1 MKVEYVRST
10 FGIGPD
16 MLISGTEF
24 LKAFDDNGEEYDYLR
39 FAVDGFAKTH
49 GYKNNL
55 KPRDYYT
62 AKGWLEKGS
71 AVLFVTKEYEFRYN
85 QFVRWCEIY
94 VITSGKIIN
103 VITSQD
109 GEQFDVNVNHNK
121 VSSKPREKGGVKK

>member
-1 MKVEYVRST
+1 MKVEYVCST

-24 LKAFDDNGEEYDYLR
+24 LKAFDGDGEEYNYLR

-49 GYKNNL
+49 GYENNL

-62 AKGWLEKGS
+62 AKGWVEKGS
-71 AVLFVTKEYEFRYN
+71 AVLFVTKEYEVRYN
-85 QFVRWCEIY
+85 QFTRWCEIY

>member
-24 LKAFDDNGEEYDYLR
+24 LKAFDSEEEYNYLR
-39 FAVDGFAKTH
+39 FAVDGFAKTL
-49 GYKNNL
+49 GYENTL
-55 KPRDYYT
+55 KYRDYHT
-62 AKGWLEKGS
+62 AKNWLEKGS
-71 AVLFVTKEYEFRYN
+71 AVLFVTKEYEFRYTK
-85 QFVRWCEIY
+85 FARWCEIY

-121 VSSKPREKGGVKK
+121 VVSKSREKGGVKK

>member
-24 LKAFDDNGEEYDYLR
+24 LKAFDDNDEEYNYLR

-49 GYKNNL
+49 GYENTL
-55 KPRDYYT
+55 KYRDYYT

-94 VITSGKIIN
+94 VITSGRITN
-103 VITSQD
+103 VITSED
-109 GEQFDVNVNHNK
+109 GDHFDVNVNHNK
-121 VSSKPREKGGVKK
+121 VSPKSKKKGE

>member
-24 LKAFDDNGEEYDYLR
+24 IKAFDNEEEYDYLR

-49 GYKNNL
+49 GYENTL
-55 KPRDYYT
+55 KYRDYYT
-62 AKGWLEKGS
+62 AKNWLEKGS

-85 QFVRWCEIY
+85 QFARWCEIY

-121 VSSKPREKGGVKK
+121 VGSKPKEKGGIKK

>member
-39 FAVDGFAKTH
+39 FAVDGFAQTH
-49 GYKNNL
+49 GYENNL

-62 AKGWLEKGS
+62 AKNWLEKGS
-71 AVLFVTKEYEFRYN
+71 AVLFVTKEYEIRYN

-94 VITSGKIIN
+94 VITNGRIIN

>member
-24 LKAFDDNGEEYDYLR
+24 LKAFDCEEEYNYLR

-49 GYKNNL
+49 GYENSL
-55 KPRDYYT
+55 KYRDYHT

-71 AVLFVTKEYEFRYN
+71 VVLFVTKECEFRYN
-85 QFVRWCEIY
+85 QIVRWCEIY
-94 VITSGKIIN
+94 VITSGRITN
-103 VITSQD
+103 VITSED
-109 GEQFDVNVNHNK
+109 GDHFDVNVNHNK
-121 VSSKPREKGGVKK
+121 VSLKSKKKGE